1 MQFQIHHGRIDLE
14 NVRCTIQ
21 PQEIRD
27 RSHEGQKHAGGVKP
41 FVRLW
46 HFCET
51 DFSLLKIMIQCF
63 AKNYHIKVTK
73 ICNLL
78 PDNGTSVRRIVVCWA
93 SVQNFKAERIEQV
106 GSLEIRVNLKT
117 ERNDIYFQDRK
128 HHVFY

>member
-1 MQFQIHHGRIDLE
+1 MNLIIRSFRNTTHQISVCGSD
-14 NVRCTIQ
+14 
-21 PQEIRD
+21 
-27 RSHEGQKHAGGVKP
+27 K
-41 FVRLW
+41 
-46 HFCET
+46 
-51 DFSLLKIMIQCF
+51 CF

-117 ERNDIYFQDRK
+117 ERNDIYF
-128 HHVFY
+128 